1 MRRVCMV
8 MEELEIGRHEK
19 CVCVCVCSEGVMQLK
34 TEEDKVMRKDQI
46 LSEAVSPILLFT

>member
-1 MRRVCMV
+1 MKSV
-8 MEELEIGRHEK
+8 